1 MRLLVAEDERDL
13 AEVIGVYLERHNFA
27 VDVVN
32 DGAAALAH
40 GETDAYDAIILDILM
55 PKMDGIEVLRR
66 LRAEGIATPIMLLT
80 AKGQKADRI
89 AGFDAGADDYLP
101 KPFAPDELLARVRAL
116 LRRRGSYQ
124 AQVLAFGDL
133 SLDTGTSTLAAPKGS
148 VELPRREFQI
158 LELLMANPS
167 RAFSAEEILE
177 RIWGWDAEAE
187 VSVVWVH
194 ISNLRK
200 RLVALGSAVSIKASR
215 GLGYRLVEERA

>member
-13 AEVIGVYLERHNFA
+13 AEVIGVYLERHHFA

-40 GETDAYDAIILDILM
+40 GETGVYDAIILDILM

-66 LRAEGIATPIMLLT
+66 LRAERVDTPIMLLT

-133 SLDTGTSTLAAPKGS
+133 ALDTGTTRLTAPGGS
-148 VELPRREFQI
+148 VELPRREYQI
-158 LELLMANPS
+158 LELLMSTPS
-167 RAFSAEEILE
+167 RSFSADDILE

-200 RLVALGSAVSIKASR
+200 RLAALGSRVSIKASR
-215 GLGYRLVEERA
+215 GLGYRLVEEGE

>member
-13 AEVIGVYLERHNFA
+13 AEVIGVYLERHNYV

-32 DGAAALAH
+32 DGAAALDHART
-40 GETDAYDAIILDILM
+40 GVYDALILDILM
-55 PKMDGIEVLRR
+55 PKMDGITVLRT
-66 LRAEGIATPIMLLT
+66 LRAEGVETPVMMLT

-116 LRRRGSYQ
+116 LRRRGGYR
-124 AQVLAFGDL
+124 ADVLTFGDL
-133 SLDTGTSTLAAPKGS
+133 SLDVGTSMLACGDAS

-158 LELLMANPS
+158 LELLMGTPT
-167 RAFSAEEILE
+167 RAFSAEDILE

-200 RLVALGSAVSIKASR
+200 RLHALGSKVTIKAAR
-215 GLGYRLVEERA
+215 GLGYRLTEDGS

>member
-40 GETDAYDAIILDILM
+40 GETGVYDAIILDILM
-55 PKMDGIEVLRR
+55 PKMDGIEVLRH

-124 AQVLAFGDL
+124 AQVLTFGDL
-133 SLDTGTSTLAAPKGS
+133 SLDTGTSTLSAPAGA

-158 LELLMANPS
+158 LEFLMANPA

-200 RLVALGSAVSIKASR
+200 RLVALGSHVGIKASR
-215 GLGYRLVEERA
+215 GLGYRLVEDGA